1 MLRMVLYCIHQYAAT
16 IRSTT
21 PLTPDAVS
29 QTASIAMSDI
39 DGLLNIQP
47 FSFLTS
53 LHALFSGGVTLASS
67 QRMACQLVGCGAIL
81 RRRKR
86 RGSGP
91 AAAFQSVS
99 LWHETSGDIFSSSSP
114 VLFLFVISLAPVSE
128 SSINCRPICTR
139 NHPFSDGSRTTREK
153 ENLLFCLSH
162 FSRYVGTLVL
172 HVCFNSRLCLIIP
185 ITSKSLESCG

>member
-1 MLRMVLYCIHQYAAT
+1 MPEPNI
-16 IRSTT
+16 S
-21 PLTPDAVS
+21 PL
-29 QTASIAMSDI
+29 
-39 DGLLNIQP
+39 
-47 FSFLTS
+47 SFLTS

-67 QRMACQLVGCGAIL
+67 QRMASQLVGCGAIL

-99 LWHETSGDIFSSSSP
+99 RWHETSGDIFSSSSP

-128 SSINCRPICTR
+128 SINCRPICTR
-139 NHPFSDGSRTTREK
+139 NRPFSDGSRTTREK
-153 ENLLFCLSH
+153 QTLLFCLSL

-172 HVCFNSRLCLIIP
+172 YVCFISRLCLIMP
-185 ITSKSLESCG
+185 ITSNPLESCG